1 MVVDKQYIVIMI
13 IVLFIIIITSFA
25 MYRAFLKKII
35 REKTRQNLIELEHQK
50 EITRQ
55 YISVQ
60 ESERERIAQALHDD
74 VGNKLNILSLWI
86 NNEDTWKNQRSKE
99 VIAQQIPLLIET
111 TRTISQS
118 LYPVNLEKFGLILT
132 IETLISNVDELL
144 PVELFLNTTYKKRSI
159 NFEVQI
165 YRIIQECLTNVI
177 KHAQATK
184 MLIHIR
190 DSDTSLALIL
200 SDNGQGFNIESLKR
214 GMGLKNIE
222 SRIHS
227 INALSKWKSER
238 DKGTRL
244 IIVHQNP

>member
-25 MYRAFLKKII
+25 MYRAFLQKNYK
-35 REKTRQNLIELEHQK
+35 EKTRQNLIELEHQK
-50 EITRQ
+50 EINRQ

-144 PVELFLNTTYKKRSI
+144 PVELFLNSTYKKRSI